1 MEFLLTSSRCRPKT
15 AWQMAIGIDVMLAG
29 CAHAPIHK
37 DLKVFVFF
45 LERFLLHISVN

>member
-15 AWQMAIGIDVMLAG
+15 AWQVAIGIDVMLVE

-37 DLKVFVFF
+37 YLSLFF
-45 LERFLLHISVN
+45 LEGFLLHISVN